1 MLSFAQE
8 NYRQNGGGWSHYITE
23 RLEKQLNPLLLLLAV
38 PLPPKSLEA
47 VGPLIEERTVDTAYG
62 PVGPLARR
70 GQRKGPSYWVQ
81 PYYGLPSRTDPR
93 ATIMAARALHID
105 RIVAW
110 EGAVAVNPMLGPG
123 YPMLITDFIDFTRQ
137 QPQAFLEEEE
147 GAGDFSQAPAVC
159 PLLTEALSQ
168 VLPMAPGGVYL
179 GVDGP
184 RRETAA
190 EARMFRSWGADVLGQ
205 NLVPE
210 IALAREMDLCFAGL
224 VTVDAI
230 SAERPS
236 PPAQVEDHRELE
248 AVVQALTALLHSDE
262 VSGPCSCGRS

>member
-1 MLSFAQE
+1 M
-8 NYRQNGGGWSHYITE
+8 
-23 RLEKQLNPLLLLLAV
+23 KPLLLLLAV
-38 PLPPKSLEA
+38 PLPPISLEA

-70 GQRKGPSYWVQ
+70 GRPHGPSYWVQ
-81 PYYGLPSRTDPR
+81 PYCGLPSRTDPR
-93 ATIMAARALHID
+93 ATIQAARALNLD
-105 RIVAW
+105 RIIAW
-110 EGAVAVNPMLGPG
+110 ESAVAVNPMLGPG
-123 YPMLITDFIDFTRQ
+123 YPMLITDYIDFTRQ
-137 QPQAFLEEEE
+137 QPQTLVEEE
-147 GAGDFSQAPAVC
+147 GAGDFSQTPAVC
-159 PLLTEALSQ
+159 PLLTEALSH

-230 SAERPS
+230 SAERRS
-236 PPAQVEDHRELE
+236 PPAQVEDHWELE
-248 AVVQALTALLHSDE
+248 AVVQALTALLQSGE
-262 VSGPCSCGRS
+262 VSDPCSCGRR

>member
-1 MLSFAQE
+1 M
-8 NYRQNGGGWSHYITE
+8 
-23 RLEKQLNPLLLLLAV
+23 KPLLLLLAV

-70 GQRKGPSYWVQ
+70 GQPQGPSCWVQ

-93 ATIMAARALHID
+93 ATIQAAQLLNAD
-105 RIVAW
+105 RIIGW
-110 EGAVAVNPMLGPG
+110 DSAVAVNPMLGPG
-123 YPMLITDFIDFTRQ
+123 YPMLVTDYIDFTRF
-137 QPQAFLEEEE
+137 QPQTLLNED
-147 GAGDFSQAPAVC
+147 GAGDFSQTPAVC

-236 PPAQVEDHRELE
+236 PSAQFDDYRELE
-248 AVVQALTALLHSDE
+248 AVVQALTALLHSAE
-262 VSGPCSCGRS
+262 VNDPCSCSRR

>member
-1 MLSFAQE
+1 M
-8 NYRQNGGGWSHYITE
+8 
-23 RLEKQLNPLLLLLAV
+23 KPLLLLLAV

-47 VGPLIEERTVDTAYG
+47 VGPLIEERTLDTAYG

-70 GQRKGPSYWVQ
+70 GQPHGPSVWVQ

-93 ATIMAARALHID
+93 ATLLAARTLNVS
-105 RIVAW
+105 RIFAW
-110 EGAVAVNPMLGPG
+110 DSAVAVNPMLGPG
-123 YPMLITDFIDFTRQ
+123 FPMLIADYIDFTRH
-137 QPQAFLEEEE
+137 QPQTFMEEE
-147 GAGDFSQAPAVC
+147 GSGGFSLSPPVC
-159 PLLTEALSQ
+159 PLMTAALSR

-210 IALAREMDLCFAGL
+210 IALAREMGLCFAGL
-224 VTVDAI
+224 GIVEDI
-230 SAERPS
+230 SAERPT
-236 PPAQVEDHRELE
+236 PPAPEDGSRGLE
-248 AVVQALTALLHSDE
+248 AVVLALSALTQMIDPNTACDCAGRFDSRQA
-262 VSGPCSCGRS
+262 SGPGAASEQPTQSPRK

>member
-1 MLSFAQE
+1 M
-8 NYRQNGGGWSHYITE
+8 
-23 RLEKQLNPLLLLLAV
+23 KPLLLLLAV

-70 GQRKGPSYWVQ
+70 GQPQGPSCWVQ

-93 ATIMAARALHID
+93 ATIQAAQLLNAD
-105 RIVAW
+105 RIIGW
-110 EGAVAVNPMLGPG
+110 DSAVAVNPMLGPG
-123 YPMLITDFIDFTRQ
+123 YPMLVTDYIDFTRF
-137 QPQAFLEEEE
+137 QPQTLLKED
-147 GAGDFSQAPAVC
+147 GAGDFSQTPAVC

-236 PPAQVEDHRELE
+236 PSAQFDDYRELE

-262 VSGPCSCGRS
+262 VNDPCSCSRR

>member
-1 MLSFAQE
+1 M
-8 NYRQNGGGWSHYITE
+8 
-23 RLEKQLNPLLLLLAV
+23 KPLLLLLAV

-47 VGPLIEERTVDTAYG
+47 VGPLIEERTVDTAHG

-70 GQRKGPSYWVQ
+70 GQPHGPSVWVQ
-81 PYYGLPSRTDPR
+81 PYYGSPSRTDPR
-93 ATIMAARALHID
+93 ATLLAARTLNVS
-105 RIVAW
+105 RIIAW
-110 EGAVAVNPMLGPG
+110 DSAVAVNPMLGPG
-123 YPMLITDFIDFTRQ
+123 FPMLIADYIDFTRH
-137 QPQAFLEEEE
+137 QPQTFMDEE
-147 GAGDFSQAPAVC
+147 GIGGFSLSPPVC
-159 PLLTEALSQ
+159 PLMTAALSR

-210 IALAREMDLCFAGL
+210 IALAREMGLCFAGL

-230 SAERPS
+230 SAERTS
-236 PPAQVEDHRELE
+236 PPARDEDHWELE
-248 AVVQALTALLHSDE
+248 AVVQALAVLLQ
-262 VSGPCSCGRS
+262 SGGLNEPCHCGRLESAPTPR

>member
-1 MLSFAQE
+1 M
-8 NYRQNGGGWSHYITE
+8 
-23 RLEKQLNPLLLLLAV
+23 NPLLLLLAV

-70 GQRKGPSYWVQ
+70 GQPQGPSYWVQ
-81 PYYGLPSRTDPR
+81 PYYGLPTRTDPR
-93 ATIMAARALHID
+93 ATIQAARALNLD
-105 RIVAW
+105 RIIAW
-110 EGAVAVNPMLGPG
+110 DSAVAVNPMLGPG
-123 YPMLITDFIDFTRQ
+123 YPMLIADYIDFTRQ
-137 QPQAFLEEEE
+137 QPQTFLDE
-147 GAGDFSQAPAVC
+147 GGSGDFSQTPAVC
-159 PLLTEALSQ
+159 PLLTEALSH

-230 SAERPS
+230 SAERPT
-236 PPAQVEDHRELE
+236 PPAQDEDHWELE
-248 AVVQALTALLHSDE
+248 AVVQALTALLHSRE
-262 VSGPCSCGRS
+262 VSDPCSCGRR